1 MKNRLLLLTSL
12 VFVLGLAGCAG
23 TSETASMVKAA
34 PVASTPAARFQQVL
48 AAAKAARKKAA
59 SVDGEWRDIGK
70 ILKKAEGA
78 AKKGD
83 YEKAI
88 KLAEYAR
95 FQGDMGYQ
103 QAISQKGIGNPDYF
117 Y

>member
-1 MKNRLLLLTSL
+1 MKKLLLTMGI
-12 VFVLGLAGCAG
+12 VVVLGLSGCAG
-23 TSETASMVKAA
+23 TSGGSSMAKASAA
-34 PVASTPAARFQQVL
+34 SPAAHFQQVL

-70 ILKKAEGA
+70 ILKKAEAA

-83 YEKAI
+83 YKKAI
-88 KLAEYAR
+88 ELAEFAK

-103 QAISQKGIGNPDYF
+103 QAIGQKGIGNPDYF